1 VTIATDETLRRLLEQ
16 TVYTPVRQGSAVA
29 ETVARLG
36 RAIGMGLLRP
46 GDRLPPE
53 GQLAMDLGIS
63 PVTLRSALGILR
75 SAGLVETRRGRG
87 GGTHVRRDGSPDGVL
102 GAEPLLTTD
111 ELRDLVDYRRVIEG
125 GAAWLAAER
134 ATVEQLG
141 YLEAL
146 VREMKETRGFDP
158 WSERD
163 GLFHLIVADASGS
176 RRLVEQVA
184 AVRGE
189 VYRLAK
195 LGSVPD
201 AVVELSDREHA
212 EIVRAIAARRPAGA
226 QAAMIRHVSSTGAFW
241 LGLGRVAGDPGRLG
255 EGGHEK
261 R

>member
-53 GQLAMDLGIS
+53 GQLAVDLGIS

-87 GGTHVRRDGSPDGVL
+87 GGTHVSGDGSPDGVL
-102 GAEPLLTTD
+102 GDEPLLTPD
-111 ELRDLVDYRRVIEG
+111 ELRDLVDYRRVVEG

-134 ATVEQLG
+134 ATVEQLD

-146 VREMKETRGFDP
+146 VREMKEIRGFDP

-201 AVVELSDREHA
+201 AVAELSDREHTK
-212 EIVRAIAARRPAGA
+212 IVRAIAARRPAQA
-226 QAAMIRHVSSTGAFW
+226 QAAMIRHVSSTGALW
-241 LGLGRVAGDPGRLG
+241 LGLGRVAGGHGPHGQRGLG
-255 EGGHEK
+255 K

>member
-1 VTIATDETLRRLLEQ
+1 MTVVTAEPLRRLLEQ
-16 TVYTPVRQGSAVA
+16 AVYTPVRQGSAVA

-53 GQLAMDLGIS
+53 SRLAVDLGIS

-87 GGTHVRRDGSPDGVL
+87 GGTYVNAEGSAGGVL
-102 GAEPLLTTD
+102 EDGPLASAD
-111 ELRDLVDYRRVIEG
+111 ELRDLVDYRRVVEG

-134 ATVEQLG
+134 ATQEQIDF
-141 YLEAL
+141 LEAL
-146 VREMKETRGFDP
+146 TGEMDQIRDFDP

-163 GLFHLIVADASGS
+163 ALFHLILADASGS

-184 AVRGE
+184 GVRGE

-195 LGSVPD
+195 LLPVPEP
-201 AVVELSDREHA
+201 VVELADREHH
-212 EIVRAIAARRPAGA
+212 EIFRAVAARRPARA
-226 QAAMIRHVSSTGAFW
+226 RDAMIRHVASTGALW
-241 LGLGRVAGDPGRLG
+241 LGLGRVAEKQVARGPGGRST
-255 EGGHEK
+255 